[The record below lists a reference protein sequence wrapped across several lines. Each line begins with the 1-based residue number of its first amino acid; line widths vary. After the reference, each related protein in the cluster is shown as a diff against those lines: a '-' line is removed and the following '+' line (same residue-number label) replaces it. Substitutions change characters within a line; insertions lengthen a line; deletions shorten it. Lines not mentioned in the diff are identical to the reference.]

1 MLPPRSVCLNKLS
14 KTKNGCLYRKRRGRW
29 NWLKSQ
35 NAVISNPFPWSF
47 IENAFTNNFSWTQFT
62 AAFHS
67 LQETVIPREQCGV
80 HEHTAFLWTTVKSS
94 VKDQLNIIQVTRKWN
109 YTGPRIRQ
117 YFYMKCTLLRFWNKG
132 CLFIGEL
139 YSIRGD
145 VDKLGEETE
154 DKITHGH
161 LSHCGTRSF
170 YSGFYSECNGA
181 TERVEMRGV
190 TSSDLHFKWIL
201 TTVKCHQEF

>member
-1 MLPPRSVCLNKLS
+1 MKLTEKSKCCNIKSFPMVIHWKCFHKQLQLNTVYCSISFTAGNSNTKRAMWSPPAYSLSLNNSKIKCLRPIKYNSSDKKMKLHRPQNQTIFLHEMHS
-14 KTKNGCLYRKRRGRW
+14 TQILKQRMPFNWRAVFHQRRRG
-29 NWLKSQ
+29 Q
-35 NAVISNPFPWSF
+35 A
-47 IENAFTNNFSWTQFT
+47 
-62 AAFHS
+62 
-67 LQETVIPREQCGV
+67 
-80 HEHTAFLWTTVKSS
+80 
-94 VKDQLNIIQVTRKWN
+94 
-109 YTGPRIRQ
+109 
-117 YFYMKCTLLRFWNKG
+117 
-132 CLFIGEL
+132 
-139 YSIRGD
+139 
-145 VDKLGEETE
+145 GEETE